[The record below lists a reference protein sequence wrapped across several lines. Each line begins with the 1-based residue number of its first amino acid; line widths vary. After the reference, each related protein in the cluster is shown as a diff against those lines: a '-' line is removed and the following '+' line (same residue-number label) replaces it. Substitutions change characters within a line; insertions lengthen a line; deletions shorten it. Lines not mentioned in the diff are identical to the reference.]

1 MKGKSKSKSKS
12 SVLFVLSVVVIILLA
27 LVGFKGVEIA
37 GWEVKSFNNAIT
49 KGLDLQGG
57 VSVLMEIQEED
68 VSSDVRQRTKQLL
81 ELRVNSLGVAETVV
95 TEEGEKRIR
104 IDVPGAYD
112 SNEIVD
118 GLSKTGNL
126 EFKDSDGNVVLTGKD
141 VKEATA
147 ILDDTSMPVVSLELN
162 SDGQEKFAEVT
173 ANNIGKSISIY
184 MDDEVVSSPVVQ
196 SAITNGKAV
205 INGMSS
211 MEEATKL
218 AGIISSGALPVSI
231 KAVSITNVGAQL
243 GSEALPNAMKAGAI
257 GIGIIFLFM
266 IIYYRVPG
274 TFASIALTLYITLVL
289 LVFTEM
295 KVALTLPGIAAL
307 LLTIGM
313 AVDANVLIFER
324 IKEELNNG
332 ISVKSAVKAGF
343 ENAMSSI
350 VDSNS
355 TTFIAAL
362 ILYFIGSGS
371 VKGFAVTLMIG
382 ILLSLFTALIV
393 TKTLMNLSIDMG
405 LLKKK
410 WQFGNKKEIKSF
422 KVIEKTK
429 IWFVLS
435 LIVIIVGLGFTVSK
449 GLNFGIDF
457 LGGTKMVVELGEG
470 FNKPEADEIVKA
482 LVPDAVT
489 NEAADTQYEIKSRD
503 LDSSKV
509 SEVFKALQDKY
520 SLEDEALLSQDEI
533 GASVGKELTRNSI
546 IALLVACLA
555 MLVYIVIRFKMDY
568 GIAAIVALV
577 HDILITISVFAI
589 FNIPVNTP
597 FIAAILTIVGYSIN
611 DTIVIF
617 DRIRENSKSMR
628 RASATE
634 IANKSITQTMSRS
647 INTTLTTLITITAVN
662 IFVPTVREF
671 SFPLI
676 IGIAAG
682 AYSSIFIASPVWVL
696 LRHREE
702 KKSNKKLV

>member
-12 SVLFVLSVVVIILLA
+12 SILFVISVVAIILLA
-27 LVGFKGVEIA
+27 FVGFKGIKIA

-57 VSVLMEIQEED
+57 VSVLMEIQEDD

-81 ELRVNSLGVAETVV
+81 ELRVNKIGVAETVV

-104 IDVPGAYD
+104 IDIPGAYD

-126 EFKDSDGNVVLTGKD
+126 EFKDADGNVVLTGKD
-141 VKEATA
+141 VKDATA
-147 ILDDTSMPVVSLELN
+147 ILDDTSRPVVSLELN
-162 SDGQEKFAEVT
+162 ADGQEKFAEVT
-173 ANNIGKSISIY
+173 ANNIGKTISIY

-196 SAITNGKAV
+196 NTITNGKAV

-211 MEEATKL
+211 MDEATKL
-218 AGIISSGALPVSI
+218 AGVISSGALPVSI
-231 KAVSITNVGAQL
+231 KAVSINNVGAQL
-243 GSEALPNAMKAGAI
+243 GSEALPNAVKAGVI
-257 GIGIIFLFM
+257 GIGIIFLFA
-266 IIYYRVPG
+266 IIYYRIPG
-274 TFASIALTLYITLVL
+274 IFASIALTLYITLVL
-289 LVFTEM
+289 LVFTEL

-313 AVDANVLIFER
+313 AVDANILIFER
-324 IKEELNNG
+324 IKEELKNG

-382 ILLSLFTALIV
+382 IVLSLFTALIV

-410 WQFGNKKEIKSF
+410 WQFGNKKERKPFNI
-422 KVIEKTK
+422 VQKTK

-435 LIVIIVGLGFTVSK
+435 SILILIGLGFTVSR

-457 LGGTKMVVELGEG
+457 QGGTKMVVNLGEG
-470 FNKPEADEIVKA
+470 FNKVEADEIVKA

-489 NEAADTQYEIKSRD
+489 NEAADTQYEIKAKE

-520 SLEDEALLSQDEI
+520 NLEDDGLLSQDEI

-546 IALLVACLA
+546 IALVIACLA
-555 MLVYIVIRFKMDY
+555 MLVYIAIRFKMDY
-568 GIAAIVALV
+568 GIAAIIALV
-577 HDILITISVFAI
+577 HDLLITVSVFAI

-617 DRIRENSKSMR
+617 DRIRENSKNMR
-628 RASATE
+628 RASSTE
-634 IANKSITQTMSRS
+634 IANKSLTQTMSRS

-682 AYSSIFIASPVWVL
+682 AYSSIFIAAPTWVL
-696 LRHREE
+696 LRNRED
-702 KKSNKKLV
+702 KKSV